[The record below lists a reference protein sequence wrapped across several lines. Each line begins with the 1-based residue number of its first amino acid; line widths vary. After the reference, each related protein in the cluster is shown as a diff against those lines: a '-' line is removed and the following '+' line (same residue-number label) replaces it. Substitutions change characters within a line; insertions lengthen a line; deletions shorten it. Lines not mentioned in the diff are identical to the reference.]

1 MSNIVKEFL
10 IPGTN
15 KGLFYGGRFQA
26 STSESKITVL
36 DPARG
41 TPFTTVPN
49 GSAEDIRAAVSAAS
63 TAFPAWAALDALDRG
78 KYLRA
83 FAEVIRQNI
92 PLLAVLESRVT
103 GRALR
108 EMNAQMARI
117 PEWLEYYAGI
127 APGLEGEANYVK
139 GDYVTLTQY
148 EPLGPTALL
157 TPWNHPVLIL
167 VKKLSAALAAGNTCV
182 IKPSELAPVSP
193 LVIAALAT
201 EAGLPDG
208 IVNVVT
214 GDATTGAALCAA
226 DDIHFIDLT
235 GGTATGRKVASV
247 AGERLIRTTMELG
260 GKTPVVV
267 CQDADIDAA
276 VAGVLF
282 SAFVASG
289 QTCVAG
295 SRIIVHESIYDE
307 FAKRLSQRADQIRL
321 GDPMNESTQMGPV
334 ICRKSLERCKQFIE
348 TAKAEGAR
356 QISGL
361 DFLKLDGELTN
372 GFYIRP
378 TIFADVEIDHTLFLE
393 EVFGPVIS
401 LTRAS
406 NDEEA
411 ITYANA
417 GDFGLGVSIWSRDI
431 GRAHRLSRKI
441 RGGVIWLNDHHRNDP
456 RSVWGGVKDSGFG
469 KENGWDALRAYL
481 TKKSIVIRTEEG
493 YDDWFKDG
501 QRYG

>member
-26 STSESKITVL
+26 STSESEITVL

-63 TAFPAWAALDALDRG
+63 TAFPAWAELDTLDRG

-92 PLLAVLESRVT
+92 PLLAVLECRVT

-127 APGLEGEANYVK
+127 APGLEGEANYIK

-208 IVNVVT
+208 VVNVVT

-307 FAKRLSQRADQIRL
+307 FAKRLAQRADQIRL

-334 ICRKSLERCKQFIE
+334 ICRKSLDRCKQFIK

-356 QISGL
+356 QIAGL
-361 DFLKLDGELTN
+361 DLLELDSELTD

-378 TIFADVEIDHTLFLE
+378 TIFADVNIDHTLFLE

-406 NDEEA
+406 CDEEA
-411 ITYANA
+411 ISCANA

>member
-1 MSNIVKEFL
+1 MSNIVNEFL

-26 STSESKITVL
+26 SDSRSLITVL

-49 GSAEDIRAAVSAAS
+49 GSAEDVRAAVSVARS
-63 TAFPAWAALDALDRG
+63 AFPAWAALDALDRG

-83 FAEVIRQNI
+83 FAETIRQNI
-92 PLLAVLESRVT
+92 ALLAVLESRIT
-103 GRALR
+103 GRAIR
-108 EMNAQMARI
+108 EMNAQMSRI

-157 TPWNHPVLIL
+157 TPWNHPILNL

-182 IKPSELAPVSP
+182 IKPSELAPVSS

-201 EAGLPDG
+201 QAGLPDG
-208 IVNVVT
+208 VVNVVT
-214 GDATTGAALCAA
+214 GDAETGVALCAA
-226 DDIHFIDLT
+226 HDIHYIDLT

-267 CQDADIDAA
+267 CEDADIDAA

-295 SRIIVHESIYDE
+295 SRIIVHDSIYDT
-307 FAKRLSQRADQIRL
+307 FAEKLAQRADQILL
-321 GDPMNESTQMGPV
+321 GDPMHESTQMGPV
-334 ICRKSLERCKQFIE
+334 ICGASLDRCKQFIK
-348 TAKAEGAR
+348 TATAQGAR

-361 DFLKLDGELTN
+361 KPLALDIELSN

-378 TIFADVEIDHTLFLE
+378 TVFADVKIDHTLFLE

-406 NDEEA
+406 DDEEA
-411 ITYANA
+411 IACANV
-417 GDFGLGVSIWSRDI
+417 GDFGLGVAIWSRDI
-431 GRAHRLSRKI
+431 GRALRLSKKI
-441 RGGVIWLNDHHRNDP
+441 TGGVVWLNDHHRNDP

-481 TKKSIVIRTEEG
+481 TKKSIVIRTEQG